1 MDKQSLDRWRGLEQ
15 LLHDGVEIGA
25 TTVES
30 YHRKAASKPF
40 DILESIEAIAVPT
53 RIVRTVHDGILSLT
67 YGSIRTINRA
77 LDFSARGASQGSGGA
92 ARPTK

>member
-1 MDKQSLDRWRGLEQ
+1 MDQQSLERWRGLEQ

-30 YHRKAASKPF
+30 YHRKAAGKPF
-40 DILESIEAIAVPT
+40 EILESIEVIAVPT
-53 RIVRTVHDGILSLT
+53 RIIRTVHDGILTLT

-77 LDFSARGASQGSGGA
+77 LDFSSR
-92 ARPTK
+92 R